1 MLAQHHNHPEKEERL
16 TVHWKP
22 LNAEK
27 FETFPDSWKPLIIR
41 AKGMQETLG
50 VSDGS
55 FTGPIMGGSVWNLLF
70 NGNHRIPTGARGEEQ
85 ITEKLVRLVDH
96 GMEQLR
102 RKVEDAAPKLALV
115 EKFVERPELERAR
128 KILKRATDAAESGD
142 EAKVAWLVAPSQFG
156 KTTLITKLQQ
166 EGKVHWL
173 MKATPS
179 MRRSYKRFLRG
190 IASALNLRGVEGR
203 TADQVED
210 SIVAKI
216 GKAKG
221 VLAIQELQ
229 RLSDQALEFLKTLL
243 NDTSVSLLISM
254 LPGQYESMLK
264 RNSED
269 MQQFVSR
276 SVGVVLLKVEDGFI
290 SRFHPQMW
298 ANCPNAA
305 AIKKAIRVES
315 YKGGG
320 VRLVKAVCA
329 DIQVLSSV
337 ESRAPE
343 LDDFDNALKDF
354 RRRVPT
360 MNIRLTEVKMMEGRA
375 A

>member
-1 MLAQHHNHPEKEERL
+1 MTL
-16 TVHWKP
+16 HWKP

-27 FETFPDSWKPLIIR
+27 FEQFPKAWRPLIIR

-50 VSDGS
+50 VSDGN

-70 NGNHRIPTGARGEEQ
+70 NGQHRIPTGARGEEQ
-85 ITEKLVRLVDH
+85 ITDKLLRLVDH

-115 EKFVERPELERAR
+115 DKFVERPELERAR
-128 KILKRATDAAESGD
+128 KILKRATDAAENGD

-254 LPGQYESMLK
+254 LPGQYEAMLK
-264 RNSED
+264 RDSED

-276 SVGVVLLKVEDGFI
+276 SVGVVLLKVEEGFV
-290 SRFHPQMW
+290 SSFHPQMW
-298 ANCPNAA
+298 AKCPDAE
-305 AIKKAIRVES
+305 AIKKAIRTEA

-320 VRLVKAVCA
+320 VRLVKAVCGDIRVISAA
-329 DIQVLSSV
+329 D
-337 ESRAPE
+337 SRAP
-343 LDDFDNALKDF
+343 LISDFQSALEDF
-354 RRRVPT
+354 RRRVPA
-360 MNIRLTEVKMMEGRA
+360 MKIRLTEVEMMEGRA

>member
-1 MLAQHHNHPEKEERL
+1 M

-22 LNAEK
+22 LNAAK
-27 FETFPDSWKPLIIR
+27 FAQFPEPWKPLIIR

-55 FTGPIMGGSVWNLLF
+55 FTGPIMGGSVWNMLF
-70 NGNHRIPTGARGEEQ
+70 NGNHRLPTGTRGVEQ
-85 ITEKLVRLVDH
+85 IADKLNRLIDH
-96 GMEQLR
+96 GMDQLR
-102 RKVEDAAPKLALV
+102 RKVEDATPKLALV
-115 EKFVERPELERAR
+115 EKFVERPELEKTR
-128 KILKRATDAAESGD
+128 KILKRSTDAAESGD

-156 KTTLITKLQQ
+156 KTALITKLQQ
-166 EGKVHWL
+166 EGKIHWL

-210 SIVAKI
+210 SIIAKI

-254 LPGQYESMLK
+254 LPGQYEAMLK

-276 SVGVVLLKVEDGFI
+276 SVGVVLLKVEESFVG
-290 SRFHPQMW
+290 RFHPQMW
-298 ANCPNAA
+298 QKCPDAE
-305 AIKKAIRVES
+305 AIKRAIRAEA
-315 YKGGG
+315 YNGGG
-320 VRLVKAVCA
+320 VRLVKAVCS
-329 DIQVLSSV
+329 DILVISAAEERSPQ
-337 ESRAPE
+337 
-343 LDDFDNALKDF
+343 LDDFKDALEDF
-354 RRRVPT
+354 RRRVPA
-360 MNIRLTEVKMMEGRA
+360 MKIRLTEVEMMEGRA